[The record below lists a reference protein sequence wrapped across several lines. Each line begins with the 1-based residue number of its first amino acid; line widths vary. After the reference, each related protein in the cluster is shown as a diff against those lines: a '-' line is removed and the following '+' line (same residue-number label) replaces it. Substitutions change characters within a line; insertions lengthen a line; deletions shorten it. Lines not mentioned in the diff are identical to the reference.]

1 MSPSSKRPYITV
13 AGLTPENVRGYLM
26 ENPDFLA
33 DNADLLEELV
43 PPEQRRG
50 DGVQDFQHFMVAK
63 LQDDFTALKEE
74 HEDLIDLLQEN
85 LLRQNRMNAAILALM
100 DVPDFPST
108 IRLIGH
114 EFAELLGQEAVGFFL
129 EAGGWLDVGDYD
141 GLKVVAPGVVNR
153 WLNGREV
160 MLEEVPCGLVD
171 LYGGKAKLVRSQAL
185 VRLTIREGLPPG
197 LLALGHADP
206 MHYATDLATEQVE
219 TLGGVV
225 ERCLSKWLR

>member
-1 MSPSSKRPYITV
+1 MSPSSKRPYLSV
-13 AGLTPENVRGYLM
+13 AGLTPENVRGFLM

-33 DNADLLEELV
+33 DNADILEELV
-43 PPEQRRG
+43 PPETRRG

-63 LQDDFTALKEE
+63 IQDDFTALKAE

-85 LLRQNRMNAAILALM
+85 LLRQNRMNTAILALM
-100 DVPDFPST
+100 DAPDFEST
-108 IRLIGH
+108 LRLIGQ
-114 EFAELLGQEAVGFFL
+114 EFADILEQEAVGFFL

-141 GLKVVAPGVVNR
+141 GLKVVSPGVVNR

-160 MLEEVPCGLVD
+160 MLEEVPHGLRE
-171 LYGGKAKLVRSQAL
+171 LYGDASRNVRSQAL

-219 TLGGVV
+219 TLGGVI
-225 ERCLSKWLR
+225 ERCLGKWL